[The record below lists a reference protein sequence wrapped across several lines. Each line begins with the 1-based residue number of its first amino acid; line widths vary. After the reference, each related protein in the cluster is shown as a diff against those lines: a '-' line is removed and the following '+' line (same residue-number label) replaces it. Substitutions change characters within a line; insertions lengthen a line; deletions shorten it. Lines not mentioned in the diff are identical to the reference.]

1 MSARWL
7 ALWMLLWGSTAA
19 AADLPAIRIGLV
31 VPTAAEAGPVAQ
43 SMRRAAEMAV
53 AEWAPK
59 LGRPVELR
67 IKEDQFDPKQ
77 AAVTAEQ
84 LVQDGVWGVV
94 GHFYSSSSIPAS
106 AVYAAAS
113 IPLVTPTSTHPR
125 LTGQGFDNVFRV
137 TGRDDQQAIT
147 AATFVLDTLKARRI
161 AIVHDQTEYGS
172 GLAETFERSIA
183 RRAPKAVV
191 LTETLAQ
198 GDRDFAAQVSALKAA
213 RAEVVYFG
221 GIFREAGALIRQMR
235 QAGLTT
241 VFVSGDAVLD
251 TEFVRLAGE
260 DAAVGSYLTFYPDP
274 KRLTSA
280 GPFRREFETRYGS
293 IGPYVLYTY
302 DAVSLLLQAIQTAKA
317 TDNSPQA
324 LRRIIQAIRTRPYQ
338 GALGPLRWD
347 KNGDLVAS
355 PYVMYVTKKGG
366 DFQGWFQELPPAAP
380 VARSTRTPVKGTVP

>member
-1 MSARWL
+1 MSLCWL
-7 ALWMLLWGSTAA
+7 CMCLLLCTSVASAAETA
-19 AADLPAIRIGLV
+19 PIRIGLV

-53 AEWAPK
+53 ADWGPK
-59 LGRPVELR
+59 LGRPIELR

-77 AAVTAEQ
+77 AAIAAEQ

-106 AVYAAAS
+106 AVYAAAG

-125 LTGQGFDNVFRV
+125 LTAQGFDNVFRV

-147 AATFVLDTLKARRI
+147 AAGFALDTLKARRV
-161 AIVHDQTEYGS
+161 AIIHDQTDYGS
-172 GLAETFERSIA
+172 VLAATFERSVV
-183 RRAPKAVV
+183 RRAPKAVI
-191 LTETLAQ
+191 LIETLAQ
-198 GDRDFAAQVSALKAA
+198 GDRDFASQVAALKAA
-213 RAEVVYFG
+213 SPEVVYFA

-235 QAGLTT
+235 QAGLTA
-241 VFVSGDAVLD
+241 VFISGDAVLD

-274 KRLTSA
+274 KRLASA
-280 GPFRREFETRYGS
+280 GPFRREFENRYGG
-293 IGPYVLYTY
+293 IGPYVLYTF
-302 DAVSLLLQAIQTAKA
+302 DAVGALLNAILVPKV
-317 TDNSPQA
+317 TDNSPES
-324 LRRIIQAIRTRPYQ
+324 LRRVIQTLHTRPYQ
-338 GALGPLRWD
+338 GALGTLRWD

-366 DFQGWFQELPPAAP
+366 DFQGWFEELPPVAATGR
-380 VARSTRTPVKGTVP
+380 ATRVPVKGAVR